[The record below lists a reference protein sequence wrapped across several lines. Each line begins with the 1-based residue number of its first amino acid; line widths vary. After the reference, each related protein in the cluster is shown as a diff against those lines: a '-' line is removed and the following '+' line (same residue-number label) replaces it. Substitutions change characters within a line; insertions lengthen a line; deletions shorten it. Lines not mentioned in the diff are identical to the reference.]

1 MQKFLEQKAISQ
13 ELRDRAALVPSKFL
27 KNNCTV
33 CTYPNI
39 MYYTVYYSAT
49 KTMMTIWMAW
59 KMNEYAIKW
68 KKACVYTLCI
78 TTANQY
84 RAIPVSFDALSFI
97 KTEQT

>member
-1 MQKFLEQKAISQ
+1 MYKSKYYVLLSTTVL
-13 ELRDRAALVPSKFL
+13 LRLWWQ
-27 KNNCTV
+27 
-33 CTYPNI
+33 YQ
-39 MYYTVYYSAT
+39 
-49 KTMMTIWMAW
+49 IWMAW

-68 KKACVYTLCI
+68 KKACVYTLRI